1 MTTPTARPA
10 LCGRYPVMTTPTT
23 RPPRLLLLLLLLL
36 LFCQRAVGIHCVQCT
51 SEEAGE
57 AGGEAGGEAE
67 GEAVGEGRAC
77 ISQPP
82 EAAPCEPAMTVCM
95 TIRTYTP
102 AEDDKRTLVSLVR
115 TCGPTDMGWDCEKG
129 KTERGAVAEVCHDS
143 CDWDGCNH
151 AHTPTVQLLAVL
163 GCLWASFLL

>member
-10 LCGRYPVMTTPTT
+10 LCGRHPVMTTPTT
-23 RPPRLLLLLLLLL
+23 RPPRLLLLLLLLLL

-51 SEEAGE
+51 SEAG
-57 AGGEAGGEAE
+57 
-67 GEAVGEGRAC
+67 GEGRAC

-163 GCLWASFLL
+163 GCLWAASVL